1 MTKNIPQF
9 LPKAFTKIFTLV
21 ALLGLLNSCI
31 SVSLSPKITKSE
43 RVSFKAPP
51 LPFESISSPEAD
63 QAWQDRKAGNLIS
76 FLTACKD
83 QADPSLETIEKDL
96 LSSVD
101 SIKILKSES
110 EFFDGRESHKTLAQ
124 GTVDGIPTKIQI
136 LVFKKN
142 NCSYSLSYV
151 GVEKSFDQD
160 LPIFNKFLESFKA
173 P

>member
-1 MTKNIPQF
+1 MTKYLSKKLTF
-9 LPKAFTKIFTLV
+9 IFSITL
-21 ALLGLLNSCI
+21 ALVSMSSCI

-43 RVSFKAPP
+43 HVSFKAPG

-83 QADPSLETIEKDL
+83 PSDPSLESIEKDL

-101 SIKILKSES
+101 SIKIIKSEN
-110 EFFDGRESHKTLAQ
+110 EFFDGRESRKTLAQ
-124 GTVDGIPTKIQI
+124 GTVDGIPTKMQI

-151 GVEKSFDQD
+151 AVEKSFDQD
-160 LPIFNKFLESFKA
+160 LPTFNKFLESFKA